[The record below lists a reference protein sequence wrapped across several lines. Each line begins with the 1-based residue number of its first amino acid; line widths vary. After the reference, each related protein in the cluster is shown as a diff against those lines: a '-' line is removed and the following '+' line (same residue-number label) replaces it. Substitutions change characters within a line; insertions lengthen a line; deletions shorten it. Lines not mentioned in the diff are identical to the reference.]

1 MRSNSVWRK
10 GRILLGAGRPAYSSR
25 QQTEGMSEPMD
36 LGLKGKKAIVTGGTR
51 GIGHAAAS
59 LLAAEGCD
67 VAICARN
74 RGPLDETVAA
84 LARTGVKAVGGA
96 VDVAELPALRAWV
109 AEAAEALG
117 GLDIFV
123 AKVSALAAG

>member
-51 GIGHAAAS
+51 GIGHAIAS
-59 LLAAEGCD
+59 LLAVEGCD
-67 VAICARN
+67 IAICARN
-74 RGPLDETVAA
+74 RRPVDETVAA
-84 LARTGVKAVGGA
+84 LVRAGVKAVGGA
-96 VDVAELPALRAWV
+96 IDVADLPALRAWV
-109 AEAAEALG
+109 GEAAGARG
-117 GLDIFV
+117 GLD
-123 AKVSALAAG
+123 S